1 MAAELLTQGVLAH
14 QALQLTHEL
23 VVSSRREIMLYAI
36 FEAAEVE
43 LLEASDLG
51 LSEPVVGELGKR
63 RSAPE

>member
-1 MAAELLTQGVLAH
+1 MSKADVCAAILWFGV
-14 QALQLTHEL
+14 T
-23 VVSSRREIMLYAI
+23 LYAI